1 MGWKARRMA
10 QRLPCCSRGP
20 IQSAYG
26 SEQGGGGRLEY
37 RYDNGICTLQESLQ
51 GYDASGG
58 KQSAAKC
65 RQLSRTKA

>member
-1 MGWKARRMA
+1 M
-10 QRLPCCSRGP
+10 
-20 IQSAYG
+20 
-26 SEQGGGGRLEY
+26 EY
-37 RYDNGICTLQESLQ
+37 RYDYGICPLQESLQ

>member
-37 RYDNGICTLQESLQ
+37 RYDHGICPLQESLQ

-65 RQLSRTKA
+65 RRLSRIKA